1 MVKIKPRL
9 IQEQEKET
17 FLEDGED
24 SNENYQPFG
33 AHMDTCC
40 VEENQ
45 YESVPPNMS
54 LRHVQGVR
62 RDHVQSRPM
71 QHVAPKSS
79 KPIGAMPMPKP
90 KPVDNHNFS
99 FLGTVR
105 DEEGKFLTTDTPESY
120 ILEKTKLQNM
130 SKFTFKKS
138 KGRLQKKRVNLGT
151 LSLFQSTPPP
161 LP

>member
-1 MVKIKPRL
+1 MYYGEVKVPAQDISRFLAVAEQFQVRGLVKDVPKVTIKPRL

-17 FLEDGED
+17 YLGDDED

-33 AHMDTCC
+33 AHMDTW
-40 VEENQ
+40 EENQ
-45 YESVPPNMS
+45 YES
-54 LRHVQGVR
+54 VQGVR

-79 KPIGAMPMPKP
+79 KTIGAMPMPKP
-90 KPVDNHNFS
+90 KPVDNFS

-105 DEEGKFLTTDTPESY
+105 DEQGKFFTTDTPESY

-138 KGRLQKKRVNLGT
+138 KGQT
-151 LSLFQSTPPP
+151 
-161 LP
+161 

>member
-1 MVKIKPRL
+1 MYYGEVKVPAQDISRFLAVAEQFQVRGLVEDVPIVNIKPRL

-71 QHVAPKSS
+71 QHVAPA
-79 KPIGAMPMPKP
+79 PRGRGHLQPPGQGQRLVRGAPGGPSQQHNSQAQ
-90 KPVDNHNFS
+90 VNNLINH
-99 FLGTVR
+99 L
-105 DEEGKFLTTDTPESY
+105 D
-120 ILEKTKLQNM
+120 
-130 SKFTFKKS
+130 
-138 KGRLQKKRVNLGT
+138 
-151 LSLFQSTPPP
+151 QS
-161 LP
+161 